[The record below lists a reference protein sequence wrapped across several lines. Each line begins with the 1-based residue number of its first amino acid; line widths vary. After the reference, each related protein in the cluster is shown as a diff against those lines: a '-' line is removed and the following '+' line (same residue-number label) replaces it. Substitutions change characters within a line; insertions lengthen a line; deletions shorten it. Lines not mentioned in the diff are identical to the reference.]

1 MTHPAWR
8 RHRLRAQEL
17 LPVELGGKR
26 VSASK
31 GSAAAEGAGSAS
43 PAAQL
48 ELESALAACVF
59 VPDVE

>member
-1 MTHPAWR
+1 M
-8 RHRLRAQEL
+8 
-17 LPVELGGKR
+17 ELGGKR